1 MNLLG
6 ERDVQEE
13 PIAYPGRIASPTLVS
28 DLDLPAFDYTDA
40 ELHGPRFQATMRAL
54 REQGWLAST
63 PLGFV
68 VLEREAAGFFLRSRA
83 AEFPGMKIAEIFGI
97 DDGPLYEEMR
107 RNILHINGADHAR
120 LRGLVNASFTPRAAE
135 RWRPAMRAFLGE
147 LLDGVRASGGRCEF
161 VSAVAKPYP
170 SQVIATV
177 LGAPP
182 ADAPRLHEWSNWVQR
197 QFDAPTLMAERP
209 RIEQAVTELYA
220 YLDALLAARRDD
232 PGDDLISQLIAAR
245 AEGDDRLS
253 DVELVNLVLDVLIG
267 GIDTTQSQL
276 AHAVRLLAE
285 HPDQWAL
292 LREDPAGRAAAAV
305 EEALRHEPITP
316 FTARILIEDVSY
328 RDVTF
333 PQDTVLLICAHTAN
347 RDVPEGGAFDVAAER
362 DAGKPLTFGAGI
374 HYCLG
379 ANLARA
385 ELQEALRLLAE
396 RVERVELDG
405 EPVYEGV
412 QGVYGMRALP
422 LRLIAVM
429 P

>member
-1 MNLLG
+1 M
-6 ERDVQEE
+6 
-13 PIAYPGRIASPTLVS
+13 ASADGSATLVS

-40 ELHGPRFQATMRAL
+40 ELHGRRFHETMHAL
-54 REQGWLAST
+54 RAQGWLAST

-68 VLEREAAGFFLRSRA
+68 VLEREAAAFFLRTRA

-97 DDGPLYEEMR
+97 EDGPLYEEMR

-120 LRGLVNASFTPRAAE
+120 LRGLVNPSFTPRAAE
-135 RWRPAMRAFLGE
+135 RWRPAMRGFMDE
-147 LLDGVRASGGRCEF
+147 LFDAALAQPGGAIDF
-161 VSAVAKPYP
+161 VSAIAKPYP
-170 SQVIATV
+170 SLVIASV
-177 LGAPP
+177 LGAPL
-182 ADAPRLHEWSNWVQR
+182 ADAPRLHAWSNWVQR

-209 RIEQAVTELYA
+209 RIERHVVELYD
-220 YLDALLAARRDD
+220 YLDALLAVRRED
-232 PGDDLISQLIAAR
+232 PGDDLISQLLAAR
-245 AEGDDRLS
+245 AEDGDRLS

-276 AHAVRLLAE
+276 AHTLRLLAE

-292 LREDPAGRAAAAV
+292 LRDDPERAPAVV
-305 EEALRHEPITP
+305 EEALRYEPITP
-316 FTARILIEDVSY
+316 FTARILIEDVTY

-347 RDVPEGGAFDVAAER
+347 RDMRDGDRFDVAAARE
-362 DAGKPLTFGAGI
+362 AGRPLTFGAGI

-385 ELQEALRLLAE
+385 ELQEGLRLIAE
-396 RVERVELDG
+396 RVESIALDG

-412 QGVYGMRALP
+412 QGVYGLRTLP
-422 LRLIAVM
+422 LRLTPRPDA
-429 P
+429 